1 MNNKEYSILILGN
14 FVSVY
19 IVQFVKNLKKVN
31 PTAHIFFWGYTQ
43 DMDTLGE
50 DYLSCYDEYYLFDI
64 NHKAGS
70 SVFEK
75 VTAAIQLNHHFKKFA
90 SDRHFDYIS
99 IQYVRPEFFFVL
111 HDLKKHSSKLVLTP
125 WGSDVYR
132 INKHFKKL
140 AQKIYDAADYVT
152 GPDDRFTRDF
162 IRIFNI
168 PQQKIVHVD
177 LGVDP
182 IEYIIGHK
190 DQIDANEAKLQLGI
204 KDKYAITCGYN
215 ASEGHRHIDI
225 IETVNKIR
233 KELPQNLVLL
243 FPLTYPVNP
252 DYIKEIKQKVDEY
265 GLKALYFEKYLDV
278 PHLFLLRQAT
288 DLFIHIQPTDAS
300 SGTLYEYILCEKKIL
315 NGGWLQYPEIEQYG
329 AKPYYLVDDLD
340 ALGEAIVNAVNS
352 EPIHIDKHVL
362 RDLAKKQWKV
372 VIKDWDKFFLANR
385 NHE

>member
-1 MNNKEYSILILGN
+1 MNNREYSILILGN

-31 PTAHIFFWGYTQ
+31 PTAHIYFWGYTQ

-75 VTAAIQLNHHFKKFA
+75 VTAAIQLKYHFKKFA

-111 HDLKKHSSKLVLTP
+111 HDLKKHSSKLILTP

-152 GPDDRFTRDF
+152 GPDDRFARDF
-162 IRIFNI
+162 TKTFNV
-168 PQQKIVHVD
+168 PQRKIVHVD
-177 LGVDP
+177 LGIEP
-182 IEYIIGHK
+182 IEYIIDHK
-190 DQIDANEAKLQLGI
+190 DQIDTNEAKLQLGI

-225 IETVNKIR
+225 IEAVNKIR
-233 KELPQNLVLL
+233 KELPQNLILL

-288 DLFIHIQPTDAS
+288 DLFIHIQATDAS

-315 NGGWLQYPEIEQYG
+315 NGAWLQYPELEKNYV
-329 AKPYYLVDDLD
+329 KPFFTVENLEHLDQSIVHAYQSESINIDKQILVDL
-340 ALGEAIVNAVNS
+340 E
-352 EPIHIDKHVL
+352 
-362 RDLAKKQWKV
+362 KKQWKV
-372 VIKDWDKFFLANR
+372 VIKEWDRFLSAQKA
-385 NHE
+385 